1 MRYAIS
7 EVLLYL
13 NFSTPV
19 PRCQLLQCVRTT
31 PESIFGDVLD
41 LDVQAAI
48 HLDND
53 RIQREGNSVVQ
64 SESSD
69 GLIVGAIWVIGE
81 M

>member
-13 NFSTPV
+13 NFSTPYRV
-19 PRCQLLQCVRTT
+19 ANCSKRVRTT

-53 RIQREGNSVVQ
+53 RDTEG
-64 SESSD
+64 
-69 GLIVGAIWVIGE
+69 GE
-81 M
+81 